1 MEEKQLILKLQQLQ
15 QIKPREN
22 WVVFNKSKIFGIPQ
36 LNVSLYNRI
45 IAMVSNISLQ
55 KRFSY
60 AFAAFIFVFVGLV
73 GANILVE
80 ESSVPNQTAAIFKP
94 DVSIELIKAK
104 SQNLADAVEKYKLE
118 NVNVEE
124 VKVAV
129 KSLADEINSN
139 PGVAKK
145 VAVELKNSGTLASLE
160 GGVELKEV
168 SGDLYKTIDSQ
179 VIEELEKTTLTQ
191 EQQQMLNEV
200 KDLYDQGKY
209 LEALEEILLIN
220 N

>member
-1 MEEKQLILKLQQLQ
+1 M
-15 QIKPREN
+15 
-22 WVVFNKSKIFGIPQ
+22 
-36 LNVSLYNRI
+36 
-45 IAMVSNISLQ
+45 
-55 KRFSY
+55 
-60 AFAAFIFVFVGLV
+60 
-73 GANILVE
+73 
-80 ESSVPNQTAAIFKP
+80 
-94 DVSIELIKAK
+94 
-104 SQNLADAVEKYKLE
+104 
-118 NVNVEE
+118 
-124 VKVAV
+124 

-179 VIEELEKTTLTQ
+179 VIEDLEKTTLTQ